1 MHQSVHGSRPCVQPK
16 GTCTGMKLSRRE
28 PVKTRP
34 QAAKVSC
41 GITNACKHHVPI
53 SDYPVYTRLGR
64 VMVHCNAQGRAAI
77 RNRIGSEA
85 ASGSNPCGKGHA
97 AHGRSKLVGTGTI
110 AAALGQD
117 KPSGAKHI
125 AGSPSRHA
133 LTKGHE
139 PVPHGKGKLAGTGF
153 TIAAALGQNEPAGAK
168 HIAGSPSRHA
178 LTKGHEPLP
187 EVHCSL
193 CFSLMLG
200 YARHAAS
207 VQSMLHACS
216 DSMLGSHRRPV
227 GFRS

>member
-139 PVPHGKGKLAGTGF
+139 P
-153 TIAAALGQNEPAGAK
+153 
-168 HIAGSPSRHA
+168 
-178 LTKGHEPLP
+178 LP